1 MFLTSIFY
9 ETKMFAQITW
19 QNHPK
24 YVSYSILEGV
34 IENLKQCLYLKCL
47 YLKMGSHGNTL
58 AVSIFSGCSYLSV
71 YSSKLRHF
79 LVITVEKYAKVC
91 QNLLKFGLINH
102 TGAGAKVRDVQ
113 NWNWAGNIQ
122 IPIPVRDWKKTVL
135 EVILLNTGC
144 DLVIFQIDLP

>member
-91 QNLLKFGLINH
+91 QNLLKFGLVNH
-102 TGAGAKVRDVQ
+102 TGAGAKIRDVQ
-113 NWNWAGNIQ
+113 N
-122 IPIPVRDWKKTVL
+122 
-135 EVILLNTGC
+135 
-144 DLVIFQIDLP
+144 